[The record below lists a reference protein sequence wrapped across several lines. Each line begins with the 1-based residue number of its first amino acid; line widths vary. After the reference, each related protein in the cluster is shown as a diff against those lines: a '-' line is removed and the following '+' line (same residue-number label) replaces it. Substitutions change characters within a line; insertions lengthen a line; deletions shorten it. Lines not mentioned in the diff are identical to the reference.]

1 MMMAPLDIRSR
12 DRANSAK
19 LADAAVSQ
27 WQAIDAALAP
37 IIGSLGVAAL
47 YHRSL
52 YLSLKAHPWLD
63 HERSPDVPGMDLPAL
78 RAWLAGRDAAQVSE
92 ASATLLRTFMEL
104 LASLV
109 GASLAER
116 LLGPLWAQ
124 SPADTA
130 AQDTST

>member
-1 MMMAPLDIRSR
+1 MAPLDMRSR
-12 DRANSAK
+12 DSANSAR

-27 WQAIDAALAP
+27 WQGIDAALAP
-37 IIGSLGVAAL
+37 IIGNRGVAAL

-52 YLSLKAHPWLD
+52 YLGLKTHPWLE
-63 HERSPDVPGMDLPAL
+63 HERSPDAPGMDLPAL
-78 RAWLAGRDAAQVSE
+78 RALLAGRDADEVSE

-116 LLGPLWAQ
+116 LLDPLWAQ
-124 SPADTA
+124 SPAGTA
-130 AQDTST
+130 TQDTPT

>member
-1 MMMAPLDIRSR
+1 MVVPLEDRSG
-12 DRANSAK
+12 DGANNAR

-37 IIGSLGVAAL
+37 IIGNLGVAAL

-52 YLSLKAHPWLD
+52 FLSLKAHPWLD
-63 HERSPDVPGMDLPAL
+63 HQRSPDVLDLPAL
-78 RAWLAGRDAAQVSE
+78 RAALLAARDPAEVPE

-109 GASLAER
+109 GAPLAER
-116 LLGPLWAQ
+116 LLGPLWAP
-124 SPADTA
+124 SPAGTSG
-130 AQDTST
+130 QDTTTS

>member
-1 MMMAPLDIRSR
+1 
-12 DRANSAK
+12 
-19 LADAAVSQ
+19 VSQ

-37 IIGSLGVAAL
+37 IIGDLGVAAL

-52 YLSLKAHPWLD
+52 FLSLKAHPWLD
-63 HERSPDVPGMDLPAL
+63 HERHPDVPGMDLPAL
-78 RAWLAGRDAAQVSE
+78 NALLATRDPTEVSE

-109 GASLAER
+109 GAPLAER

-124 SPADTA
+124 SPAAPA
-130 AQDTST
+130 AQDTSS

>member
-1 MMMAPLDIRSR
+1 MVAPLDIRSR
-12 DRANSAK
+12 DGANSAR

-37 IIGSLGVAAL
+37 IIGNLGVAAL

-52 YLSLKAHPWLD
+52 FLSFKAHPWLD
-63 HERSPDVPGMDLPAL
+63 HERSPDVLDLPAL
-78 RAWLAGRDAAQVSE
+78 RALLAGRDAADVSE
-92 ASATLLRTFMEL
+92 ASATLLRTFMDL

-109 GASLAER
+109 GAPLAER

-124 SPADTA
+124 SPDGTA
-130 AQDTST
+130 AQDTTT

>member
-1 MMMAPLDIRSR
+1 MVVPLDIRSR
-12 DRANSAK
+12 DGANSAR

-27 WQAIDAALAP
+27 WQAIGAALAP
-37 IIGSLGVAAL
+37 IIGNLGVAGL

-52 YLSLKAHPWLD
+52 YLSLKVHPWLD
-63 HERSPDVPGMDLPAL
+63 HERNPDVPGMDLPAL
-78 RAWLAGRDAAQVSE
+78 KAVLAGRDAAEVSE
-92 ASATLLRTFMEL
+92 ASATLFRTFKEL

-124 SPADTA
+124 SAADSA

>member
-1 MMMAPLDIRSR
+1 MVAPLDIRSR
-12 DRANSAK
+12 DGANSAR

-37 IIGSLGVAAL
+37 VIGSLGVAAL

-52 YLSLKAHPWLD
+52 FLSLNTHPWLD
-63 HERSPDVPGMDLPAL
+63 HERRPDVLDLPAL
-78 RAWLAGRDAAQVSE
+78 RALLAARDPAEVPE

-109 GASLAER
+109 GTPLAER
-116 LLGPLWAQ
+116 LLGPVWSQ
-124 SPADTA
+124 TPAGIA
-130 AQDTST
+130 GQDTTS

>member
-1 MMMAPLDIRSR
+1 MMALPHDIRSR
-12 DRANSAK
+12 DGASSAR

-37 IIGSLGVAAL
+37 ILGNVGVAAL

-52 YLSLKAHPWLD
+52 FLSLKAHPWLD
-63 HERSPDVPGMDLPAL
+63 HERNPDVPGMDLPAL
-78 RAWLAGRDAAQVSE
+78 RALLAGRDAADVSE

-109 GASLAER
+109 GAPLAER

-124 SPADTA
+124 LPAGTA
-130 AQDTST
+130 GQDTSS